1 MILTCMSD
9 LKVFMIFFLI
19 LCTAF
24 GSMMNVLAANPSQ
37 EYRKLP
43 PFLGGVI
50 SCLRISLGDFDFTIL
65 EVLDGNEARL
75 FWFVWLLAFMMGCLI
90 FLNFIIAE
98 VSDSYAK
105 VKEDIDRL
113 IYKERATMV
122 KEVEDFLSEGYKIE
136 KTMLFPKQGVV
147 VREVDT

>member
-1 MILTCMSD
+1 MRIKDLYNQIRDGKIKSD
-9 LKVFMIFFLI
+9 
-19 LCTAF
+19 
-24 GSMMNVLAANPSQ
+24 
-37 EYRKLP
+37 
-43 PFLGGVI
+43 
-50 SCLRISLGDFDFTIL
+50 ISLQREIVYSEEKQVLVIDSLVKGIPLPAFYLWKNNKGIL
-65 EVLDGNEARL
+65 EVLDGDEARM
-75 FWFVWLLAFMMGCLI
+75 FWFVWLLTFMMGCLI

-122 KEVEDFLSEGYKIE
+122 KEVEDFLSENYKIE
-136 KTMLFPKQGVV
+136 NKKLFPKHGVV

>member
-1 MILTCMSD
+1 
-9 LKVFMIFFLI
+9 
-19 LCTAF
+19 
-24 GSMMNVLAANPSQ
+24 
-37 EYRKLP
+37 
-43 PFLGGVI
+43 
-50 SCLRISLGDFDFTIL
+50 
-65 EVLDGNEARL
+65 
-75 FWFVWLLAFMMGCLI
+75 MGCLI

-113 IYKERATMV
+113 IYKERGTMV